1 MAYLTIHEFIGGE
14 TDILLNVDGKIN
26 ICVSRTDSDVYS
38 RISEYVKM
46 NSDKIE
52 QTGRNK
58 SCDGF
63 FEDDPTLSIPEREV
77 ALLLINSQSSKLAT
91 VAKKFPWYSEFIR
104 TWRDRLIATS
114 LPSQRNKKFKRI

>member
-1 MAYLTIHEFIGGE
+1 MAYLTIHEFISGE
-14 TDILLNVDGKIN
+14 TEILLNVDGKIN

-52 QTGRNK
+52 QSGRNK
-58 SCDGF
+58 TCDGF